1 MIRLSRT
8 LLGAALVVGV
18 FASTAPTARA
28 AEPDKLLPADTDLV
42 AVVNL
47 KQILDSEI
55 IKKYALEQIK
65 QVLEGQ
71 DVKKL
76 LGDLG
81 LDPLKDVEK
90 LVAASIETKF
100 ANNPEAKYL
109 LIVHGK
115 FDADKLYKTAEAE
128 SKKNGDK
135 FQMVKDGNTIM
146 FKVQPDNGQPPL
158 YATVVN
164 DTTVIAASEKKL
176 ITTALAADTASKP
189 AAIKKELAELIK
201 KADDKSSVLLI
212 SLLKGKLDDVKIPGG
227 GNLPVKLDKFEKMLP
242 AMEAVTLSVK
252 IGADVN
258 LDITI
263 GMKDED
269 AAGDMRNALDDLLKQ
284 VKPLAQF
291 AGAADPRL
299 KPLSGIL
306 DSVKTSS
313 KNKDVSVSGKVTG
326 TDIGKMI
333 NPKD

>member
-1 MIRLSRT
+1 MIRLSRM

-28 AEPDKLLPADTDLV
+28 VEPDKLLPADSDLV
-42 AVVNL
+42 AIVNL

-65 QVLEGQ
+65 QVLDGQ

-90 LVAASIETKF
+90 IIAASIETKF
-100 ANNPEAKYL
+100 GNQAEAKYL

-115 FDADKLYKTAEAE
+115 FDAEKLYKTAEAE
-128 SKKNGDK
+128 SKKNADK
-135 FQMVKDGNTIM
+135 FQMVKDGATVM

-189 AAIKKELAELIK
+189 VALKKELADLIK
-201 KADDKSSVLLI
+201 KADDKASVVAI
-212 SLLKGKLDDVKIPGG
+212 SLLKGKLDEVKLPGG
-227 GNLPVKLDKFEKMLP
+227 GNLPVKLDSLQKVLP
-242 AMEAVTLSVK
+242 AMEAVTVTVK

-258 LDITI
+258 LDVTI

-269 AAGDMRNALDDLLKQ
+269 SANDMRNALDDLMKQ
-284 VKPLAQF
+284 IKPLAQF

-299 KPLSGIL
+299 KPLAGIL

-313 KNKDVSVSGKVTG
+313 KNKDVIVSGKVTG
-326 TDIGKMI
+326 NDIGKII